1 MKELRTT
8 EIKLFGAFFLVAGL
22 FGLYTFLGLVFPLD
36 DLVSVINIFPT
47 VLFGLALYSGYLLL
61 IQENA
66 KGLEIGRAV
75 IALQVVHFQIAGIGY
90 LFVTGPFI
98 FVGFANL
105 NFGMN
110 IGLDNNFIIRLS
122 DAVTDVVF
130 RINILALSIF
140 LYLTR
145 LIKKID
151 EKMEL
156 QESVGIGTMEDSGG
170 SIDDSGLDRIDNKV
184 NNDH

>member
-1 MKELRTT
+1 MKELKTR

-36 DLVSVINIFPT
+36 DLVSVLNIFPT

-110 IGLDNNFIIRLS
+110 IGLDNTFTVHIS
-122 DAVTDVVF
+122 DAATDVVF

-145 LIKKID
+145 LIRKMD
-151 EKMEL
+151 EKEEL
-156 QESVGIGTMEDSGG
+156 QESVGIGIKEDSSG
-170 SIDDSGLDRIDNKV
+170 SIDDSSLDRIENKAS
-184 NNDH
+184 NDH